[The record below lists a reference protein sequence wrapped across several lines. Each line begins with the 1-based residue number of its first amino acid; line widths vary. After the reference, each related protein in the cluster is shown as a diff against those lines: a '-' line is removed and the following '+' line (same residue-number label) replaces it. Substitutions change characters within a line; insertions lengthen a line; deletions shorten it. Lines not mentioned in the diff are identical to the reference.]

1 MESKETGL
9 SDLIKKVND
18 LLNRFNEQKGIIDH
32 YIKQERVW
40 KENKILQVQEI
51 ESLKRDLVKLQSRSE
66 RVIKRSYPYV

>member
-32 YIKQERVW
+32 YIKQERFW
-40 KENKILQVQEI
+40 KENKILQTQEI
-51 ESLKRDLVKLQSRSE
+51 ESLKRDLAKLQSRSE
-66 RVIKRSYPYV
+66 HE